1 MDAAEQF
8 VDYRLWGWSH
18 KDLRFLIPDSDF
30 PYFCVDNQ
38 QHLKA
43 TIFMGARLAFR
54 DMTNVQLQ
62 AHIRRMAKDSAR
74 VFFTEHAY
82 ERMARRS
89 VSDWEVFVCLRQ
101 GVIERPPVQDRLKG
115 TLKCT
120 MEHFGSVRNL
130 AVVVAL
136 DDEDPDVIVVT
147 VMTRTR

>member
-1 MDAAEQF
+1 
-8 VDYRLWGWSH
+8 
-18 KDLRFLIPDSDF
+18 
-30 PYFCVDNQ
+30 
-38 QHLKA
+38 
-43 TIFMGARLAFR
+43 MGARLSFR
-54 DMTNVQLQ
+54 DMSNVQLQ

-74 VFFTEHAY
+74 VVFTDHAY

-101 GVIERPPVQDRLKG
+101 GVIQRPPVQDKRRD

-120 MEHFGSVRNL
+120 MEHFGSIRNL

-136 DDEDPDVIVVT
+136 DDEDPDLIVVT